1 MYKPL
6 VSYYHIGYKHYV
18 YNLILRLEAFFVISK
33 FTYIEHSVW
42 DRFLLDLISV
52 KLCKFFLVHGA
63 MD

>member
-42 DRFLLDLISV
+42 DRFLLDLISDV
-52 KLCKFFLVHGA
+52 SSF
-63 MD
+63 